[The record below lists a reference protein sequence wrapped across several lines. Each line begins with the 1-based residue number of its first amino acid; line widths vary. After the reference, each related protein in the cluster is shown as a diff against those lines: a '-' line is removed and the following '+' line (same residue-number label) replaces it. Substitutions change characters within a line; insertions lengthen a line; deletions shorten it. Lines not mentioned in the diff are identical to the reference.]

1 MKNLLAKFRGSMP
14 GITLKY
20 ILGSRYFPF
29 FTAAVVLALS
39 YLALDIVTIYY
50 LAIVVILMLA
60 LLDDLTPLL
69 VHFAFFNVMMSATNS
84 PSSLTAND
92 GPMDYF
98 SRPEIIAL
106 IAVIAVF
113 VVVAIVARFALI
125 VRQRSFRPNGVFWGL
140 CFLSVAFLLNGAGAA
155 GYTLLNLGY
164 GVAMVFAFLGV
175 FVLFSANMKVNEGTF
190 VTVGFGFMALS
201 VFLLVELFVRYMQI
215 LPQFGQFMAGEMEY
229 NRFKELIYF
238 GWGNWNTAGMLF
250 SICIPAIFLLARRYQ
265 HGWILVLYAT
275 LIAVCGVLT
284 WSRQALIGVAV
295 AYPASAIA
303 VMVKGKNRPL
313 HIATVCAVVLVF
325 GVAAFS
331 RLDLIKSLIGGM
343 SDSIVG
349 DDGSYDGNGRLD
361 LIYAALDYFV
371 KNPFF
376 GSGFFVDFESHGATD
391 FAQISL
397 VPMMAHNTFAE
408 MIGVSGLL
416 GIVAYCVHRVQ
427 TVISFAKKPS
437 VDKLFTGLI
446 ILSLLAMCMFDNH
459 IFYILPTFLYS
470 GLLVMTCEG

>member
-1 MKNLLAKFRGSMP
+1 MKNFTAKIRGSMLF
-14 GITLKY
+14 ITLKY
-20 ILGSRYFPF
+20 ILGTRYFPF

-39 YLALDIVTIYY
+39 YLALDVVTIYY
-50 LAIVVILMLA
+50 LAIVLILMLF

-69 VHFAFFNVMMSATNS
+69 VHFAFFSVMMSSTNS
-84 PSSLTAND
+84 PSTLTAND

-98 SRPEIIAL
+98 TRPEIIAL
-106 IAVIAVF
+106 IAVVAVF
-113 VVVAIVARFALI
+113 VFAALIARYVRI
-125 VRQRSFRPNGVFWGL
+125 VRQRSFRPNAIFWGL
-140 CFLSVAFLLNGAGAA
+140 CFLSAAFLLNGAGAA
-155 GYTLLNLGY
+155 GYTVLNFGY

-175 FVLFSANMKVNEGTF
+175 YVLFSANMKVNERAF

-201 VFLLVELFVRYMQI
+201 AFLLIELFVRYMQI
-215 LPQFGQFMAGEMEY
+215 LPEFRQFISGELEY
-229 NRFKELIYF
+229 NRFKEYIYF

-250 SICIPAIFLLARRYQ
+250 SICIPAIFLLARRYK

-275 LIAVCGVLT
+275 LIAFCGVLT

-295 AYPASAIA
+295 AYPASAI
-303 VMVKGKNRPL
+303 VVIVKGKNRPL
-313 HIATVCAVVLVF
+313 HIATLCTVVLVV
-325 GVAAFS
+325 GVAALS

-343 SDSIVG
+343 SGNIVG

-361 LIYAALDYFV
+361 LVYAALDYFV

-376 GSGFFVDFESHGATD
+376 GSGFFVDFESHGAAD

-408 MIGVSGLL
+408 MIGVAGFL
-416 GIVAYCVHRVQ
+416 GIVSYCVHRVQ
-427 TVISFAKKPS
+427 TIVSFVKRPT
-437 VDKLFTGLI
+437 VDKLYTGLI
-446 ILSLLAMCMFDNH
+446 ITALLAMCMFDNH

-470 GLLVMTCEG
+470 GLLVMTCEE